1 MAEIVRKRVPELPG
15 LPSLIGKIIR
25 FSYVNDKISRIIRK
39 SDMQMLSKKD
49 RAILAEL
56 QRDSRLTMQQ
66 LAEKVGMSSSAC
78 WRRVRSLEESGVI
91 DRYAVIVDPAKAGF
105 SLSSM
110 TLVSLAR
117 HEERSV
123 ENFIKEVMRHPEV
136 LECFATSGE
145 ADFHLRV
152 VVEDM
157 EAYNKFLDDFIFRIP
172 GVSQVRSNIV
182 LKEIKADTALPLKA

>member
-1 MAEIVRKRVPELPG
+1 MITG
-15 LPSLIGKIIR
+15 
-25 FSYVNDKISRIIRK
+25 
-39 SDMQMLSKKD
+39 KD

-56 QRDSRLTMQQ
+56 QRDSRLTMQE
-66 LAEKVGMSSSAC
+66 LAAIVGMSSSAC
-78 WRRVRSLEESGVI
+78 WRRVKALEEDGVI
-91 DRYAVIVDPAKAGF
+91 DRYAVIVDPKKAGF

-117 HEERSV
+117 HEERNV
-123 ENFIKEVMRHPEV
+123 ENFIKEVGRHPEV

-157 EAYNKFLDDFIFRIP
+157 DAYNKFLDDFIFRLP

-182 LKEIKADTALPLKA
+182 LKEIKADTALPFKT

>member
-1 MAEIVRKRVPELPG
+1 MTLDR
-15 LPSLIGKIIR
+15 
-25 FSYVNDKISRIIRK
+25 
-39 SDMQMLSKKD
+39 QD
-49 RAILAEL
+49 RALLKAL
-56 QRDSRLTMQQ
+56 QQDSRLTMQQ
-66 LAEKVGMSSSAC
+66 LAAEVGMSSSAC

-91 DRYAVIVDPAKAGF
+91 DRYAVLVNPKKAGF

-117 HEERSV
+117 HEEKNV
-123 ENFIKEVMRHPEV
+123 ENFVREVMRHPEV

-157 EAYNKFLDDFIFRIP
+157 DAYNKFLDEFIFKLP

-182 LKEIKADTALPLKA
+182 LKEIKTETALPFRV

>member
-1 MAEIVRKRVPELPG
+1 
-15 LPSLIGKIIR
+15 
-25 FSYVNDKISRIIRK
+25 
-39 SDMQMLSKKD
+39 MLDKKD
-49 RAILAEL
+49 RAILMEL

-66 LAEKVGMSSSAC
+66 LAAKIGLSSSAC

-91 DRYAVIVDPAKAGF
+91 DRYAVLVNPQKAGF

-117 HEERSV
+117 HEEKNV
-123 ENFIKEVMRHPEV
+123 ENFVTEVMQHPEV

-157 EAYNKFLDDFIFRIP
+157 DAYNRFLDNFIFRLP

-182 LKEIKADTALPLKA
+182 LKEIKVDTALPFRD

>member
-1 MAEIVRKRVPELPG
+1 MML
-15 LPSLIGKIIR
+15 
-25 FSYVNDKISRIIRK
+25 DKN
-39 SDMQMLSKKD
+39 D
-49 RAILAEL
+49 RALLREL
-56 QRDSRLTMQQ
+56 QLDSRQTMQQ
-66 LAEKVGMSSSAC
+66 LAAKVGMSSSAC
-78 WRRVRSLEESGVI
+78 WRRIRSLEESGVI
-91 DRYAVIVDPAKAGF
+91 ERYAVTVNPRKAGF

-117 HEERSV
+117 HEESHV
-123 ENFIKEVMRHPEV
+123 ENFVKEVMRHPEV

-157 EAYNKFLDDFIFRIP
+157 DAYNKFLDDFIFRLP

-182 LKEIKADTALPLKA
+182 LKEIKVDTALPFKT

>member
-1 MAEIVRKRVPELPG
+1 
-15 LPSLIGKIIR
+15 
-25 FSYVNDKISRIIRK
+25 
-39 SDMQMLSKKD
+39 MLNRKD

-91 DRYAVIVDPAKAGF
+91 DRYAVILNPGKAGF
-105 SLSSM
+105 ALSSM

-123 ENFIKEVMRHPEV
+123 ENFVTEVMRHPEV

-152 VVEDM
+152 VVEDID
-157 EAYNKFLDDFIFRIP
+157 AYNKFLDDFIFRIP

-182 LKEIKADTALPLKA
+182 LKEIKADTALPLKT

>member
-1 MAEIVRKRVPELPG
+1 MVRV
-15 LPSLIGKIIR
+15 
-25 FSYVNDKISRIIRK
+25 
-39 SDMQMLSKKD
+39 MLSKKD
-49 RAILAEL
+49 RAILVEL
-56 QRDSRLTMQQ
+56 QRDGRLTMQQ

-78 WRRVRSLEESGVI
+78 WRRVRSLEETGVI
-91 DRYAVIVDPAKAGF
+91 DRYAVIVNPGKAGF

-117 HEERSV
+117 HEERNV
-123 ENFIKEVMRHPEV
+123 ENFVKEVRRHPEV

-152 VVEDM
+152 VVEDID
-157 EAYNKFLDDFIFRIP
+157 AYNKFLDDFIFRIP

-182 LKEIKADTALPLKA
+182 LKEIKADTALPLKP

>member
-1 MAEIVRKRVPELPG
+1 
-15 LPSLIGKIIR
+15 
-25 FSYVNDKISRIIRK
+25 
-39 SDMQMLSKKD
+39 MLGSKD
-49 RAILAEL
+49 RAILSEL
-56 QRDSRLTMQQ
+56 QLDSRLTMQQ

-78 WRRVRSLEESGVI
+78 WRRIRSLEESGVI
-91 DRYAVIVDPAKAGF
+91 DRYAVIVNPVKAGF

-123 ENFIKEVMRHPEV
+123 ENFITEVMRHPEV

-152 VVEDM
+152 VVEDID
-157 EAYNKFLDDFIFRIP
+157 AYNKFLDDFIFRIP

-182 LKEIKADTALPLKA
+182 LKEIKADTALPLMP

>member
-1 MAEIVRKRVPELPG
+1 M
-15 LPSLIGKIIR
+15 SQ
-25 FSYVNDKISRIIRK
+25 
-39 SDMQMLSKKD
+39 SDDESDNFMLKQKD
-49 RAILAEL
+49 RLLLHEL

-66 LAEKVGMSSSAC
+66 LAERVGMSSSAC
-78 WRRVRSLEESGVI
+78 WRRVRNLEESGVI
-91 DRYAVIVDPAKAGF
+91 DRYAVLVNPRKAGF

-110 TLVSLAR
+110 THVSLAR
-117 HEERSV
+117 HEEKNV
-123 ENFIKEVMRHPEV
+123 ENFVREVMRHPEV

-157 EAYNKFLDDFIFRIP
+157 DAYNKFLDDFIFRLP

-182 LKEIKADTALPLKA
+182 LKEIKADTALPFKR